1 MRYALA
7 AIVLAVLIAGCGG
20 TTTASKPHQASPSR
34 TAPETASASTDVSPT
49 GVAQAGSAGESSV
62 VPKLA
67 AQVAP
72 VVSSELD
79 GPLRE
84 YTAYVDALLRRL
96 GPQLQTLESAAAS
109 GDLAAAQRAWLP
121 AHLTWLRIGQDD
133 ASYGAFGD
141 LGESIDGLATGL
153 PGTTANPKFTGFH
166 KVEFDL
172 WRKHDSAAAAHD
184 TSILAARVATL
195 TPKAVAADL
204 PHDALSLD
212 SWVLRCHEILED
224 GLRDSLT
231 QEDDY
236 GSGSDLAS
244 LGADVSA
251 TREMLRVLTPLIVIR
266 APQIVPDATA
276 ELHTL
281 DDAIAAAGGSGVS
294 VAALPLRRRQA
305 VDAATGAAV
314 ETLAPVSE
322 LMQVFTPGS

>member
-7 AIVLAVLIAGCGG
+7 AIVLAVLIAGCGA
-20 TTTASKPHQASPSR
+20 TTTASRPHKASPSSA
-34 TAPETASASTDVSPT
+34 APGTTSTSTNAPRSA
-49 GVAQAGSAGESSV
+49 GANGESSV

-67 AQVAP
+67 AQVVP

-84 YTAYVDALLRRL
+84 YTGYVDALLRKL
-96 GPQLQTLESAAAS
+96 GPQLQTLQSATS
-109 GDLAAAQRAWLP
+109 GGDLAAAERAWLP
-121 AHLTWLRIGQDD
+121 AHLTWLQIGQDD

-166 KVEFDL
+166 KVELDL
-172 WRKHDSAAAAHD
+172 WRGHDSAAAARD
-184 TSILAARVATL
+184 TGALAARVATL
-195 TPKAVAADL
+195 TPAAVAGDL

-236 GSGSDLAS
+236 GSNSDLAS
-244 LGADVSA
+244 LGADVTA
-251 TREMLRVLTPLIVIR
+251 TREMLRVLAPLIASR
-266 APQIVPDATA
+266 APRIVPDATA

-281 DDAIAAAGGSGVS
+281 EQAIASAGESGVS

-305 VDAATGAAV
+305 VDAATGAAL